1 MSRLLWLL
9 LLPALGSFR
18 SAAQQDCA
26 PCHNEQIA
34 DFSKHRHNSRA
45 GLQCGVCHGP
55 SEKHRKSN
63 GEAPPERVA
72 APDEVAGM
80 CGNCHQLE
88 KNQYVQSKH
97 HAAVVQRTAKSA
109 NCSTCHGHHDMKE
122 WTATQAGCARCHT
135 TTPAA
140 CKQPPLSAGAAK
152 VTCMNCH
159 ARHTL
164 AVASR

>member
-1 MSRLLWLL
+1 MIWVLL
-9 LLPALGSFR
+9 LVLAALPLG
-18 SAAQQDCA
+18 AQQDCA
-26 PCHNEQIA
+26 PCHNEQIK
-34 DFSKHRHNSRA
+34 DFGQHKHNTKA

-55 SEKHRKSN
+55 SDKHRKSN
-63 GEAPPERVA
+63 GEAPPDRVA

-80 CGNCHQLE
+80 CGNCHLLE
-88 KNQYVQSKH
+88 KNQYVESKH
-97 HAAVVQRTAKSA
+97 HHAVVQRTAKSA

-135 TTPAA
+135 ATPAA
-140 CKQPPLSAGAAK
+140 CKEKPVGVAVAK

-164 AVASR
+164 AVSSR